1 MSKLDAK
8 DLDLADRIRK
18 VRRFKGFKES
28 DMAERLGISQRQYG
42 RYENGEQMIP
52 PEKVGAICVILE
64 VEETNLRNF
73 DERMSFSHCN
83 GNLGLNNNSTYNAPP
98 ERERELYEATIK
110 LLQEE
115 VAFLRK
121 QLEVALLKEKT
132 G

>member
-28 DMAERLGISQRQYG
+28 
-42 RYENGEQMIP
+42 
-52 PEKVGAICVILE
+52 
-64 VEETNLRNF
+64 NLRNF

>member
-73 DERMSFSHCN
+73 DERMCSAPTRTRWSQNQTCCH
-83 GNLGLNNNSTYNAPP
+83 GNRRRAEDPATYMTGSGCLG
-98 ERERELYEATIK
+98 ERW
-110 LLQEE
+110 
-115 VAFLRK
+115 
-121 QLEVALLKEKT
+121 

>member
-73 DERMSFSHCN
+73 DERMCSSP
-83 GNLGLNNNSTYNAPP
+83 LTYRTRLWSQNHKPCYH
-98 ERERELYEATIK
+98 ERA
-110 LLQEE
+110 QEVQQRRE
-115 VAFLRK
+115 VADRTRGRRARGQGHL
-121 QLEVALLKEKT
+121 